1 MRQRPSSA
9 LLSAIAFTVALG
21 TGMPVFSQDA
31 PVVMPTGQPKK
42 DINDT
47 PPVNP
52 LEGLFQMQP
61 QYPTPG
67 TTQMFPD
74 AVPAHMGSDGNVQGR
89 NPGTASN
96 TFQQPFKDTDPKPA
110 EKIER
115 TDNGLKGLFQM
126 QPQYP
131 TPGTTQMFPEA
142 VPKFLGDD
150 SGVAGRSPGT
160 ASNTFTAPWK
170 DPNALPEKKSED
182 KTDYLKDL
190 FQMQPQYPTPGT
202 TNMFPTATSPQF
214 GPDGNKPAQQPG
226 TAGERYQPP
235 LGQQTA
241 ADVVMPGITPV
252 PGSDAGKADSEKKD
266 GDAAD
271 KKDGD
276 KKDADSEK
284 KDGDADKKEGDA
296 DKKDGDKKDGDK
308 KDGDK
313 KDADADKK
321 DPDKKDDEKK
331 DSDKAAK
338 DDGKKADGKEQDKK
352 DAKATDKKDG
362 DKKDD
367 GKKDDKDAKSD
378 ADKKDDDKKKE
389 EVKYLPFNPIR
400 ESINLL
406 NSNRLQ
412 ESNDLLTREIK
423 KDPKNVQ
430 ALYIRATVQVKMRQY
445 DKAAADYNEVLK
457 LSPTGEL
464 ATRAKAGLSKIR
476 F

>member
-1 MRQRPSSA
+1 MWLRPSCSFIA
-9 LLSAIAFTVALG
+9 LAISVALG
-21 TGMPVFSQDA
+21 NAAYSQDG
-31 PVVMPTGQPKK
+31 PVSMPTGEPKK

-52 LEGLFQMQP
+52 LQGLFQMQP

-89 NPGTASN
+89 NPGTPS
-96 TFQQPFKDTDPKPA
+96 TIFQQQFKDTDAKPA

-150 SGVAGRSPGT
+150 SGVQGRNPGT
-160 ASNTFTAPWK
+160 ASSTYSVPWK
-170 DPNALPEKKSED
+170 DPYATPAPKSED

-190 FQMQPQYPTPGT
+190 FQMQPQYPTAGT
-202 TNMFPTATSPQF
+202 TTMFPTATSPQF
-214 GPDGNKPAQQPG
+214 GPDGSKPAQQPG
-226 TAGERYQPP
+226 TPGTLYVRPDAPIN
-235 LGQQTA
+235 
-241 ADVVMPGITPV
+241 ADVTPVMPGV
-252 PGSDAGKADSEKKD
+252 LPGNQGGEAPKEAPKEAGEAGKSEGDKKEGAESGDKKEGEGDKKD
-266 GDAAD
+266 GDKKEGDKKDGEGD

-276 KKDADSEK
+276 KKD
-284 KDGDADKKEGDA
+284 EGPESKDA
-296 DKKDGDKKDGDK
+296 DKKDAKEGDKKDAKSTDKKDGDK

-313 KDADADKK
+313 KDA
-321 DPDKKDDEKK
+321 
-331 DSDKAAK
+331 
-338 DDGKKADGKEQDKK
+338 K
-352 DAKATDKKDG
+352 DAKDG
-362 DKKDD
+362 DKKTD
-367 GKKDDKDAKSD
+367 
-378 ADKKDDDKKKE
+378 DKKDGEKKE
-389 EVKYLPFNPIR
+389 EVKYLPYNPIR

-406 NSNRLQ
+406 NTNRLA
-412 ESNDLLTREIK
+412 ESLDLLTREIK
-423 KDPKNVQ
+423 KSPKNAQ
-430 ALYIRATVQVKMRQY
+430 AYYVRALVQVKMRQY

-457 LSPTGEL
+457 LTPTGEL
-464 ATRAKAGLSKIR
+464 ATRAKMGLTKIR